1 MSGLLK
7 IMKRSEMIQQ
17 INDLIHG
24 SDFAGTQVNAE
35 SVLAIVE
42 KAGMLP
48 PPALIIERDW
58 KCDSKEV
65 THYMDNKWEED
76 D

>member
-1 MSGLLK
+1 
-7 IMKRSEMIQQ
+7 MKRSEMIQQ

-24 SDFAGTQVNAE
+24 TEFNGTQVNAE

-48 PPALIIERDW
+48 PPSLFTSTGFQFDQKGISATIE
-58 KCDSKEV
+58 
-65 THYMDNKWEED
+65 NKWEED